1 MSVSLRELLEAG
13 VHFGHQTRRWN
24 PKMRPYIYGQRN
36 GVHIIDLQRTA
47 LGLVEAC
54 RFLTNTVA
62 HGHTVLFVGTKR
74 SAQEIVADEARRCGM
89 FYANNR
95 WLGGTL
101 TNFQTVRRSIE
112 RLNQLE
118 RARDEGRFELLS
130 KKDAL
135 QAHREIEKADKS
147 LGGIKNMRGLPG
159 ALFIVDPKREYIAT
173 REAVKLHIPVVALCD
188 TNCDPAGIDYVIP
201 GNDDAI
207 KSIHLFTAAIADA
220 CLQGA
225 SMSRSDG
232 PIVTPEVDDRVEVVR
247 RGTAEEFEGRDE
259 EEEELEN

>member
-1 MSVSLRELLEAG
+1 MTVSLRELLEAG

-47 LGLVEAC
+47 QGLMEAS
-54 RFLTNTVA
+54 RFLSATVA
-62 HGHTVLFVGTKR
+62 RGHTVLFVGTKR
-74 SAQEIVADEARRCGM
+74 SAQEIVADEAKRCGM

-101 TNFQTVRRSIE
+101 TNFQTVRKSIE

-135 QAHREIEKADKS
+135 QAHREIEKMNKS
-147 LGGIKNMRGLPG
+147 LGGIKEMRGLPG

-173 REAVKLHIPVVALCD
+173 REAAKLHIPVVALCD
-188 TNCDPAGIDYVIP
+188 TNCDPDGINYVIP

-207 KSIHLFTAAIADA
+207 KSIQLFTVAVAEA
-220 CLQGA
+220 CIQGA
-225 SMSRSDG
+225 SMSRDG
-232 PIVTPEVDDRVEVVR
+232 APVVAPEVDKRVEVVR
-247 RGTAEEFEGRDE
+247 RGAVEETAELEEGE
-259 EEEELEN
+259 E